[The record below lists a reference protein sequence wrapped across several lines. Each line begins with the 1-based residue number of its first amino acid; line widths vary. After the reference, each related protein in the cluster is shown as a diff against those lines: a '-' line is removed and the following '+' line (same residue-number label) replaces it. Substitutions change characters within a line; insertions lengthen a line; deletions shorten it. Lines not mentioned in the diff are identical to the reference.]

1 MLFVKDFLSD
11 QQVYRSPDTPI
22 SPMVSVVLPTYARF
36 QDGLLKRAIDSVL
49 EQTFT
54 DFELIVVDDGV
65 HGNDI

>member
-11 QQVYRSPDTPI
+11 QEVYRSPDAPI

-36 QDGLLKRAIDSVL
+36 QDCLLKRAIDSVL